1 MVTSA
6 TILVVD
12 DDLQIADFLKD
23 FLQEIGHRVLNVYT
37 GQEALDTLAAPDAGG
52 VDLVL
57 LDVLLPDLR
66 GTEVCQRI
74 KAAPETAHIPVI
86 MVTGMDRPA
95 DKTRGLELGA
105 DDYVT
110 KPFDARELAA
120 RVQAMLRLRRAERD
134 LRARNRALAALNAVA
149 NTIGRA
155 VELADVLNTALD
167 QVLATLDLDAGAITL
182 THPSGQQVPAAK
194 RWPEP
199 DLAAGLDAAA
209 QVAGSGLPALLT
221 LAVRDRHA
229 LRAAACVPLR
239 SRDRVVGTLLVAGA
253 RDIDPAGLDLLG
265 AIGNQVGGA
274 IERARLFE
282 AVQRRSEDLAILN
295 DITRAVTSSLELDTA
310 LTRAMRGIREIL
322 RVEAGSLI
330 LADEDSG
337 ELRFRKTLDRER
349 EMIVDASLRPGRG
362 LVGQVV
368 ASREPVLVNDTARD
382 ARFSPRVDRIH
393 GFAIRNILVAPLI
406 VKDRA
411 IGAIEVINK
420 IDGAFNNDD
429 LELLQF
435 LAASVAVAVENARLY
450 GELAEFT
457 RQLERS
463 QEQLIQ
469 AEKLAATGRLAASIA
484 HEINNPLQAIHNC
497 LHLITHR
504 RLDDEKEKYY
514 LHMAQEEVQRLMGIV
529 QRTLDF
535 YRPSKGREVPTEI
548 NALIESVLALAN
560 KRLEHGK
567 VRVQRRFSPGLP
579 KLQVVA
585 DQITQVFLNLVI
597 NAVEAMPQGGNL
609 TIATLQDNG
618 QMRIRFS
625 DAGPGINPEEAK
637 KIFEPF
643 YTTKRSGTG
652 LGLAVSYGI
661 VQRHG
666 GEITVESAPGH
677 GATFVVSLPIQPHP
691 RPASRPD
698 DMLRERSSGEGVGG

>member
-1 MVTSA
+1 MLSA

-12 DDLQIADFLKD
+12 DDVQIAGFLTD
-23 FLQEIGHRVLNVYT
+23 FLQEIGHRVLTAYM
-37 GQEALDTLAAPDAGG
+37 GQEALDLLAAPDAAN
-52 VDLVL
+52 VDLIL
-57 LDVLLPDLR
+57 LDVILPDLH

-74 KAAPETAHIPVI
+74 KASPATTHIPVI

-110 KPFDARELAA
+110 KPFDPRELAA

-149 NTIGRA
+149 DTIGRA
-155 VELADVLNTALD
+155 VELADVLNTALA
-167 QVLATLDLDAGAITL
+167 QVLATLDLDAGSITL
-182 THPSGQQVPAAK
+182 THASGQQVPAAK
-194 RWPEP
+194 RWQAL
-199 DLAAGLDAAA
+199 DLAAGLEACE
-209 QVAGSGLPALLT
+209 QVARTGEPALLT
-221 LAVRDRHA
+221 LTVRDREH
-229 LRAAACVPLR
+229 AAACVPLR

-253 RDIDPAGLDLLG
+253 RDIDQAGLDLLG
-265 AIGNQVGGA
+265 AIGSQVGGA

-295 DITRAVTSSLELDTA
+295 DITRVVTSSLDLDTV

-337 ELRFRKTLDRER
+337 ELRFRKTLSREQ
-349 EMIVDASLRPGRG
+349 EMIPDASLRPGQG

-368 ASREPVLVNDTARD
+368 ATLEPVMVNDAAHD
-382 ARFSPRVDRIH
+382 ARFSPHIDLIR
-393 GFAIRNILVAPLI
+393 GFVTRNILVTPLI

-411 IGAIEVINK
+411 VGAIEVINK
-420 IDGAFNNDD
+420 IDGPFNNDD

-435 LAASVAVAVENARLY
+435 LAASVAVAVENAQLY

-497 LHLITHR
+497 LHLIIRR
-504 RLDDEKEKYY
+504 RLGEEKEKYY
-514 LHMAQEEVQRLMGIV
+514 LNMAQEEVQRLIGIV

-535 YRPSKGREVPTEI
+535 YRPSGGREVLTEV
-548 NALIESVLALAN
+548 NTLVESVLALAN

-567 VRVQRRFSPGLP
+567 VRVQRRFSPDLP
-579 KLQVVA
+579 KLRAVA
-585 DQITQVFLNLVI
+585 DQLTQVFLNLVI
-597 NAVEAMPQGGNL
+597 NAVEAMPEGGDL

-618 QMRIRFS
+618 RVHVRFS

-661 VQRHG
+661 IQRHG
-666 GEITVESAPGH
+666 GEITVESAPGR
-677 GATFVVSLPIQPHP
+677 GATFVVSLPVQPHP
-691 RPASRPD
+691 PTPSPETETARFR
-698 DMLRERSSGEGVGG
+698 GGGAQRKD

>member
-1 MVTSA
+1 MLSA

-12 DDLQIADFLKD
+12 DDVQIAGFLTD
-23 FLQEIGHRVLNVYT
+23 FLQEIGHRVLTAYM
-37 GQEALDTLAAPDAGG
+37 GQEALDLLAAPDAAN
-52 VDLVL
+52 VDLIL
-57 LDVLLPDLR
+57 LDVILPDLH

-74 KAAPETAHIPVI
+74 KASPATTHIPVI

-110 KPFDARELAA
+110 KPFDPRELAA

-149 NTIGRA
+149 DTIGRA

-167 QVLATLDLDAGAITL
+167 QVLATLDLDAGTITL
-182 THPSGQQVPAAK
+182 THASGRQVPAAK
-194 RWPEP
+194 RWQAL
-199 DLAAGLDAAA
+199 DLAAGLEACEL
-209 QVAGSGLPALLT
+209 VARTGEPALLT
-221 LAVRDRHA
+221 LTVRDREH
-229 LRAAACVPLR
+229 AAACVPLR

-265 AIGNQVGGA
+265 AIGSQVGGA

-295 DITRAVTSSLELDTA
+295 DITRVVTSSLDLDTV

-337 ELRFRKTLDRER
+337 ELRFRKTLSREQ
-349 EMIVDASLRPGRG
+349 EMIPDASLRPGQG

-368 ASREPVLVNDTARD
+368 ATLEPVMVNDAAHD
-382 ARFSPRVDRIH
+382 ARFSPHIDLIR
-393 GFAIRNILVAPLI
+393 GFVTRNILVTPLI

-411 IGAIEVINK
+411 VGAIEVINK
-420 IDGAFNNDD
+420 IDGPFNNDD

-435 LAASVAVAVENARLY
+435 LAASVAVAVENAQLY

-457 RQLERS
+457 RQIERS

-497 LHLITHR
+497 LHLIIRR
-504 RLDDEKEKYY
+504 RLGEEKEKYY
-514 LHMAQEEVQRLMGIV
+514 LNMAQEEVQRLIGIV

-535 YRPSKGREVPTEI
+535 YRPSGGREVLTEV
-548 NALIESVLALAN
+548 NALVESVLALAN

-567 VRVQRRFSPGLP
+567 VRVRRRFSPDLP
-579 KLQVVA
+579 KLRAVA
-585 DQITQVFLNLVI
+585 DQLTQVFLNLVI
-597 NAVEAMPQGGNL
+597 NAVEAMPQGGDL

-618 QMRIRFS
+618 RVHVRFS
-625 DAGPGINPEEAK
+625 DAGPGLNPEEAK

-661 VQRHG
+661 IQRHG
-666 GEITVESAPGH
+666 GEITVESAPGR
-677 GATFVVSLPIQPHP
+677 GATFVVSLPVQPHP
-691 RPASRPD
+691 PNPLS
-698 DMLRERSSGEGVGG
+698 

>member
-1 MVTSA
+1 MLSA

-12 DDLQIADFLKD
+12 DDVQIAGFLTD
-23 FLQEIGHRVLNVYT
+23 FLQEIGHRVLTAYM
-37 GQEALDTLAAPDAGG
+37 GQEALDLLAAPDAAN
-52 VDLVL
+52 VDLIL
-57 LDVLLPDLR
+57 LDVILPDLH

-74 KAAPETAHIPVI
+74 KASPATTHIPVI

-110 KPFDARELAA
+110 KPFDPRELAA

-149 NTIGRA
+149 DTIGRA

-167 QVLATLDLDAGAITL
+167 QVLATLDLDAGTITL
-182 THPSGQQVPAAK
+182 THASGQQVPAAK
-194 RWPEP
+194 RWQAL
-199 DLAAGLDAAA
+199 DLAAGLEACE
-209 QVAGSGLPALLT
+209 QVARTGEPALLT
-221 LAVRDRHA
+221 LTVRDREH
-229 LRAAACVPLR
+229 AAACVPLR

-265 AIGNQVGGA
+265 AIGSQVGGA

-295 DITRAVTSSLELDTA
+295 DITRVVTSSLDLDTV

-337 ELRFRKTLDRER
+337 ELRFRKTLSREQ
-349 EMIVDASLRPGRG
+349 EMIPDASLRPGQG

-368 ASREPVLVNDTARD
+368 ATLEPVMVNDAAHD
-382 ARFSPRVDRIH
+382 ARFSPHIDLIR
-393 GFAIRNILVAPLI
+393 GFVTRNILVTPLI

-411 IGAIEVINK
+411 VGAIEVINK
-420 IDGAFNNDD
+420 IDGPFNNDD

-435 LAASVAVAVENARLY
+435 LAASVAVAVENAQLY

-484 HEINNPLQAIHNC
+484 HEINNPLQAVHNC
-497 LHLITHR
+497 LHLIIRR
-504 RLDDEKEKYY
+504 RLGEEKEKYY
-514 LHMAQEEVQRLMGIV
+514 LNMAQEEVQRLIGIV

-535 YRPSKGREVPTEI
+535 YRPSGGREVLTEV
-548 NALIESVLALAN
+548 NTLVESVLALAN

-567 VRVQRRFSPGLP
+567 VRVQRRFSPDLP
-579 KLQVVA
+579 KLRAVA
-585 DQITQVFLNLVI
+585 DQLTQVFLNLVI
-597 NAVEAMPQGGNL
+597 NAVEAMPEGGDL

-618 QMRIRFS
+618 RVHVRFS

-661 VQRHG
+661 IQRHG
-666 GEITVESAPGH
+666 GEITVESAPGR
-677 GATFVVSLPIQPHP
+677 GATFVVSLPVQPHP
-691 RPASRPD
+691 PTPSPETETARFR
-698 DMLRERSSGEGVGG
+698 RGGAQRKD

>member
-1 MVTSA
+1 MLSA

-12 DDLQIADFLKD
+12 DDVQIAGFLTD
-23 FLQEIGHRVLNVYT
+23 FLQEIGHRVLTAYM
-37 GQEALDTLAAPDAGG
+37 GQEALDLLAAPDAAN
-52 VDLVL
+52 VDLIL
-57 LDVLLPDLR
+57 LDVILPDLH

-74 KAAPETAHIPVI
+74 KASPATTHIPVI

-110 KPFDARELAA
+110 KPFDPRELAA

-149 NTIGRA
+149 DTIGRA

-167 QVLATLDLDAGAITL
+167 QVLATLDLDAGSITL
-182 THPSGQQVPAAK
+182 THASGQQVPAAK
-194 RWPEP
+194 RWQAL
-199 DLAAGLDAAA
+199 DLAAGLEACE
-209 QVAGSGLPALLT
+209 QVARTGEPALLT
-221 LAVRDRHA
+221 LTIRDREH
-229 LRAAACVPLR
+229 AAACVPLR

-265 AIGNQVGGA
+265 AIGSQVGGA

-295 DITRAVTSSLELDTA
+295 DITRVVTSSLDLDTV

-337 ELRFRKTLDRER
+337 ELRFRKTLSREQ
-349 EMIVDASLRPGRG
+349 EMIPDASLRPGQG

-368 ASREPVLVNDTARD
+368 ATLEPVMVNDAAHD
-382 ARFSPRVDRIH
+382 ARFSPHIDLIR
-393 GFAIRNILVAPLI
+393 GFVTRNILVTPLI

-411 IGAIEVINK
+411 VGAIEVINK
-420 IDGAFNNDD
+420 IDGPFNNDD

-435 LAASVAVAVENARLY
+435 LAASVAVAVENAQLY

-497 LHLITHR
+497 LHLIIRR
-504 RLDDEKEKYY
+504 RLGEEKEKYY
-514 LHMAQEEVQRLMGIV
+514 LNMAQEEVQRLIGIV

-535 YRPSKGREVPTEI
+535 YRPSGGREVLTEV
-548 NALIESVLALAN
+548 NTLVESVLALAN

-567 VRVQRRFSPGLP
+567 VRVQRRFSPDLP
-579 KLQVVA
+579 KLRAVA
-585 DQITQVFLNLVI
+585 DQLTQVFLNLVI
-597 NAVEAMPQGGNL
+597 NAVEAMPEGGDL

-618 QMRIRFS
+618 RVHVRFS

-661 VQRHG
+661 IQRHG
-666 GEITVESAPGH
+666 GEITVESAPGR
-677 GATFVVSLPIQPHP
+677 GATFVVSLPVQPHP
-691 RPASRPD
+691 PTPSPETETARFR
-698 DMLRERSSGEGVGG
+698 RGGAQRKD